1 MAYLVRDARSRS
13 PYWYG
18 VYLVV
23 SPGGQRRWVRKSTK
37 KRKRSEAKEI
47 LEALGRQAPLEAL
60 STDAILEF
68 KERWLSGGRSP
79 RTVNPTIKILKRPF
93 KIALEEGLIARKP
106 VAAVRPIR
114 TSSAKKDVFS
124 PEQIQHLLEVAE
136 GEWKGLI
143 LSGYFTG
150 GRLV

>member
-47 LEALGRQAPLEAL
+47 LEAWQKTADRAAAGSLDQARIREIVLETVERVTGSGLTLQPSPNGL
-60 STDAILEF
+60 SVGF
-68 KERWLSGGRSP
+68 
-79 RTVNPTIKILKRPF
+79 
-93 KIALEEGLIARKP
+93 GLRKVP
-106 VAAVRPIR
+106 WHRA
-114 TSSAKKDVFS
+114 
-124 PEQIQHLLEVAE
+124 Q
-136 GEWKGLI
+136 
-143 LSGYFTG
+143 
-150 GRLV
+150 